1 MSESIEKTIDISRIL
16 KSKMGTKAKFVPSF
30 LVSWLKKTV
39 HEDEVNRFLWESR
52 HLQGTEWLTECVK
65 YLKMNIQLEG
75 VENLPDKKV
84 KEAKETKASLKPQDS
99 QDSDDTKEPAEEEE
113 HEESLKEAIAKQAIE
128 DEAPLSSS
136 FTLRKILGG
145 DILTAQV
152 IRRQIWLIVLVVFFI
167 IIYISNRYSIQQDM
181 IEIDQLQEELQNAKY
196 KALSSSSQI
205 TERSRESNVLKML
218 QNNKDSVLHIAT
230 QPPYIINVPENE

>member
-1 MSESIEKTIDISRIL
+1 MKEKEIKEDQEA
-16 KSKMGTKAKFVPSF
+16 KADSKTAETPAPQELGKKA
-30 LVSWLKKTV
+30 
-39 HEDEVNRFLWESR
+39 
-52 HLQGTEWLTECVK
+52 
-65 YLKMNIQLEG
+65 
-75 VENLPDKKV
+75 
-84 KEAKETKASLKPQDS
+84 KEAKETKASQKPQDS
-99 QDSDDTKEPAEEEE
+99 DDPKEPAEGEE

>member
-1 MSESIEKTIDISRIL
+1 MKEKEIKEDQEA
-16 KSKMGTKAKFVPSF
+16 KADSKTAETPAPQEPGKKAK
-30 LVSWLKKTV
+30 
-39 HEDEVNRFLWESR
+39 EA
-52 HLQGTEWLTECVK
+52 
-65 YLKMNIQLEG
+65 
-75 VENLPDKKV
+75 
-84 KEAKETKASLKPQDS
+84 KEAKETKASQKPQDS
-99 QDSDDTKEPAEEEE
+99 QDSDDSDDSKEPAEGEV

-196 KALSSSSQI
+196 EALSSSSQI